1 MSARISSHYE
11 KEKNGGEATVGFFAR
26 LFGFGRGGTSKR
38 TYRQLKK
45 ELAAS
50 RLDVYRLKQDTISV
64 PFARSLY
71 EIYKLT
77 GPLRQLVHLER
88 KDNKLPYAY
97 IEAFVHYYQ
106 SRGAE
111 EISEKLTD
119 EYINK
124 YAVHNGAKNT
134 VIYIDNLLN
143 EYFNLFDQSIVNK
156 LNVYYTN
163 FLFFIRFANFDFFPI
178 LREFYE
184 RLEEENFLDKP
195 NFQAVD
201 GSLLKDEL
209 LKLHYALHRFTVGEG
224 VDQGIEIVSM
234 LKNVEPMS
242 RNSVHRLK
250 RLIKEFQDYQYVS
263 LVIRAI
269 DRNANPIPI
278 RKPTTLEIYN
288 TFAAK
293 KKQEVRNIIH
303 GIKERY
309 RHEAASSIVS
319 QLFGDGAAARLKNY
333 NETKNDQLADLGLP
347 VFEFATPL
355 NYTKAFATDCYNAF
369 IRNIVNELIIAGSFI
384 NKTILNNLSNNYY
397 ALNNLIKKV
406 DEFDDD
412 LDIDGTSGATLNRF
426 LKSIAKD
433 KSSRGILE
441 KTITKV
447 NKKARLLITEEVVHV
462 KEMAFIIKKILDE
475 YKSNTP
481 SIVFNIKK
489 IRNNKNKE
497 FIQDMVNCYKYIY
510 LFLKLM
516 GNYVSLKVTKDE
528 VLKQQAEITER
539 R

>member
-1 MSARISSHYE
+1 MSAHNETE
-11 KEKNGGEATVGFFAR
+11 KQAAVPAGGFFAR
-26 LFGFGRGGTSKR
+26 LFGFGREGTSKR

-77 GPLRQLVHLER
+77 GPLRQVVHLDR
-88 KDNKLPYAY
+88 KDSKLPYAY

-106 SRGAE
+106 SKGAE
-111 EISEKLTD
+111 EISEKLND
-119 EYINK
+119 EYINT

-134 VIYIDNLLN
+134 VTYVDNLLN
-143 EYFNLFDQSIVNK
+143 EYFNMFDQSVVNK
-156 LNVYYTN
+156 INTYYTN

-178 LREFYE
+178 LREFDE
-184 RLEEENFLDKP
+184 NLEEENFLDKP
-195 NFQAVD
+195 NFQPVD
-201 GSLLKDEL
+201 GSLLKEEL
-209 LKLHYALHRFTVGEG
+209 HKLHFALHRFSVGEG
-224 VDQGIEIVSM
+224 IEQGIEIVSM

-250 RLIKEFQDYQYVS
+250 RLVKEFQDYQYVS
-263 LVIRAI
+263 LVIRAL
-269 DRNANPIPI
+269 DRNPTAMPI
-278 RKPTTLEIYN
+278 RKPNTAEIFN

-303 GIKERY
+303 TIKERY
-309 RHEAASSIVS
+309 RSEAASSIVT
-319 QLFGDGAAARLKNY
+319 QLFGDGAATRLKNY

-347 VFEFATPL
+347 VFEFASPL
-355 NYTKAFATDCYNAF
+355 NYTKAFSTDRYNAF

-397 ALNNLIKKV
+397 ALNNLIKKI
-406 DEFDDD
+406 DDFDDD
-412 LDIDGTSGATLNRF
+412 LDIDGTSGSTLNRF
-426 LKSIAKD
+426 LRSISKE
-433 KSSRGILE
+433 KSSRSVLE

-447 NKKARLLITEEVVHV
+447 NKRARLLITEEVVHV

-475 YKSNTP
+475 YKSNSP

-489 IRNNKNKE
+489 IRNNKNKD
-497 FIQDMVNCYKYIY
+497 FIQDMVNCYKFIY

-516 GNYVSLKVTKDE
+516 GNYISLKVTKDE
-528 VLKQQAEITER
+528 VLKQQAEITDR

>member
-1 MSARISSHYE
+1 MSAHYA
-11 KEKNGGEATVGFFAR
+11 KENKPPASTGGFFAR
-26 LFGFGRGGTSKR
+26 LFGFSKEGTSKR

-50 RLDVYRLKQDTISV
+50 RLDLYRLKQDTISV
-64 PFARSLY
+64 SFARSLY

-77 GPLRQLVHLER
+77 GPLRQLIHLER

-106 SRGAE
+106 SKSAE
-111 EISEKLTD
+111 EISDKLND
-119 EYINK
+119 EFISK

-134 VIYIDNLLN
+134 VTYIDNLLN
-143 EYFNLFDQSIVNK
+143 EYFNMFDQSVVNK
-156 LNVYYTN
+156 INVYYTN
-163 FLFFIRFANFDFFPI
+163 FLYFIRFANFDFFPI
-178 LREFYE
+178 LREFDE
-184 RLEEENFLDKP
+184 SLEEENFLDKP
-195 NFQAVD
+195 DFQPVD

-209 LKLHYALHRFTVGEG
+209 FKLHYAMHRFTVGEG
-224 VDQGIEIVSM
+224 IDQGIEIISL

-250 RLIKEFQDYQYVS
+250 RLIKEFQEFQYVS
-263 LVIRAI
+263 LLIRAI
-269 DRNANPIPI
+269 DRNPTAIPI
-278 RKPTTLEIYN
+278 KKPATAEVYN

-293 KKQEVRNIIH
+293 KKQEVRNILH
-303 GIKERY
+303 SIKERY
-309 RHEAASSIVS
+309 RNEAASSIVT
-319 QLFGDGAAARLKNY
+319 QLFGDGASARLKNY
-333 NETKNDQLADLGLP
+333 NESKNDQLADLGLP

-355 NYTKAFATDCYNAF
+355 NYTKAFATDRYNAF
-369 IRNIVNELIIAGSFI
+369 IRNIVNEIIIAGSFI

-412 LDIDGTSGATLNRF
+412 LDIDGSSGSTLNRF
-426 LKSIAKD
+426 LKSASKD
-433 KSSRGILE
+433 KGSRGILE
-441 KTITKV
+441 KTISKV
-447 NKKARLLITEEVVHV
+447 NKKARLLVTEEVVHV

-481 SIVFNIKK
+481 TIVFNIKK
-489 IRNNKNKE
+489 IRNNKNRE
-497 FIQDMVNCYKYIY
+497 FIQDMVDCYKSIY

-528 VLKQQAEITER
+528 VLKQQAEISDR

>member
-1 MSARISSHYE
+1 MSAHYVQDKKD
-11 KEKNGGEATVGFFAR
+11 KEAAGGFFSR
-26 LFGFGRGGTSKR
+26 LFSFGKEGTSKR

-50 RLDVYRLKQDTISV
+50 RLDIYRLKQDTISA

-77 GPLRQLVHLER
+77 GPLRQLVHLDR

-97 IEAFVHYYQ
+97 IDAYVQYYQ
-106 SRGAE
+106 SGRAE
-111 EISEKLTD
+111 EISDKLTD

-124 YAVHNGAKNT
+124 YAVHNGVKNT
-134 VIYIDNLLN
+134 VTYIDNLLN
-143 EYFNLFDQSIVNK
+143 EYFNLFDQSAVDKI
-156 LNVYYTN
+156 NVYYTN
-163 FLFFIRFANFDFFPI
+163 FLYFIRFANFDFFPI
-178 LREFYE
+178 LREFDE
-184 RLEEENFLDKP
+184 GLEEENFLDKP
-195 NFQAVD
+195 DFQPVD

-209 LKLHYALHRFTVGEG
+209 FKLHYTLYRFTVGEG
-224 VDQGIEIVSM
+224 IEQGVEIVSQ

-269 DRNANPIPI
+269 DRNPTAIPI
-278 RKPTTLEIYN
+278 RKPSTAEIYN

-293 KKQEVRNIIH
+293 KKQEIRNIIH
-303 GIKERY
+303 TIKERY
-309 RHEAASSIVS
+309 RNEAASSIVT
-319 QLFGDGAAARLKNY
+319 QLFGNGAAGRLKNY
-333 NETKNDQLADLGLP
+333 NESKNDQLADLGLP
-347 VFEFATPL
+347 VFEYATPL
-355 NYTKAFATDCYNAF
+355 NYTKAFATDRYNAF
-369 IRNIVNELIIAGSFI
+369 IRNIINELIIAGSFI

-412 LDIDGTSGATLNRF
+412 LDIDGTSGSTLHRF
-426 LKSIAKD
+426 LRSISKD
-433 KSSRGILE
+433 KGSRGILE

-447 NKKARLLITEEVVHV
+447 NTKAQFLITEEVVHV

-475 YKSNTP
+475 YKFNTP
-481 SIVFNIKK
+481 TIVFNIKK
-489 IRNNKNKE
+489 IRSNKNKE
-497 FIQDMVNCYKYIY
+497 FVQDLVNCYKFIY

-516 GNYVSLKVTKDE
+516 GNYISLKVTKDE
-528 VLKQQAEITER
+528 VLKQQAEITDR